1 MLLRHLGFGFILL
14 CTAIQVQA
22 TEFDQYL
29 QSKNIIDER
38 YKIQQAETL
47 NEILSVL
54 SAEDS
59 RTLPLEID
67 HNTIIEQL
75 NLYADHTD
83 LKGIITTPDFA
94 QFEQDLGHK
103 QVEKLIKKNLVQNC
117 NIFFEHE
124 YQRSNPYSIKLQLSS
139 ESKNYVIELKQK
151 NCKVK

>member
-59 RTLPLEID
+59 KTLPLEID

-151 NCKVK
+151 DCKVK

>member
-59 RTLPLEID
+59 KTLPLEID